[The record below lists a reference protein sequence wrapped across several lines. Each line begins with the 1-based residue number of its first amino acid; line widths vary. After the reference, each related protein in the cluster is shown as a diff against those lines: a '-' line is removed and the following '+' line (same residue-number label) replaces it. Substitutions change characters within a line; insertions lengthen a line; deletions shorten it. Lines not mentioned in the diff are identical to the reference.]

1 MEPYFVFELGPNVFE
16 FEKNA
21 KIGITSLEIK
31 KIGLKNAPK
40 KLVKTF

>member
-1 MEPYFVFELGPNVFE
+1 MELYFVFELGPIFFE

-31 KIGLKNAPK
+31 IK
-40 KLVKTF
+40 KCTQ